1 MTFTQFAE
9 TLLRQDVVPNISTT
23 FSGSGLFEK
32 GTLVNGTTITVN
44 IKNLANVT
52 LPINKVDFYRGNTLL
67 QSMPFVEGQS
77 SYIYNYA
84 NVIKEDTAF
93 KIVLTYSLN
102 QTITNTGSFT
112 FVYAS
117 YYGTTALSAV
127 TNNDAANLISAF
139 TKTVKNTKALTWN
152 NITLNDARYCYAYPN
167 SFGDLTSIKD
177 ANNFEYLGSYT
188 KTTMMIDSTLY
199 NVYVLTDPVTIT
211 GAKQVYA

>member
-32 GTLVNGTTITVN
+32 GTLVSGTNITVN
-44 IKNLANVT
+44 IKNLADVT
-52 LPINKVDFYRGNTLL
+52 LPINTIDFYKDNALI

-77 SYIYNYA
+77 SYNYSYA
-84 NVIKEDTAF
+84 NIIKENTTF
-93 KIVLTYSLN
+93 KTVLTYNLN
-102 QTITNTGSFT
+102 QKITNTGAFT

-117 YYGTTALSAV
+117 YYGTTVLSAV
-127 TNNDAANLISAF
+127 TNNDAENLIPAF
-139 TKTVKNTKALTWN
+139 TKVVKNTKSLNWN

-199 NVYVLTDPVTIT
+199 NIYVLTDPVTIT